1 MLLDAER
8 QVEIFGRAAVPAAD
22 APQEVAAE
30 DAERAGDVV
39 HEIEGIEARAAQVYR
54 ERVLEGLQARHEAAA
69 GVAGA
74 QVPRHRDDV
83 LIGEVPYGVPHHVV
97 VEGGVAVEGHD
108 DLAGR
113 DRKSTR
119 LNSSHS
125 QISYAVFCLKK
136 KNLPRFASVAAPMSR
151 TATRPSRTSRGISS
165 SRRFSALSC
174 SRRPP
179 KLVARCTTA
188 SARPTV

>member
-8 QVEIFGRAAVPAAD
+8 ETEIRGRAAVPAAY

-39 HEIEGIEARAAQVYR
+39 DEIEGSQPRAAQVYR
-54 ERVLEGLQARHEAAA
+54 ERVLEGLEARHEAAA

-74 QVPRHRDDV
+74 QVPRDRDDV

-108 DLAGR
+108 DLAASEREPLVQARDTPAALQLADDLEPAERPRIDEIGR
-113 DRKSTR
+113 A
-119 LNSSHS
+119 H
-125 QISYAVFCLKK
+125 V
-136 KNLPRFASVAAPMSR
+136 
-151 TATRPSRTSRGISS
+151 
-165 SRRFSALSC
+165 
-174 SRRPP
+174 
-179 KLVARCTTA
+179 
-188 SARPTV
+188 

>member
-39 HEIEGIEARAAQVYR
+39 YETEGIEARATQVYR
-54 ERVLEGLQARHEAAA
+54 ERVLEGLEARHEAAA

-74 QVPRHRDDV
+74 QVSRHRDDV

-108 DLAGR
+108 DLAGSQR
-113 DRKSTR
+113 EPLVHARATPAALQLGADLEAPELPPFYVRRK
-119 LNSSHS
+119 
-125 QISYAVFCLKK
+125 
-136 KNLPRFASVAAPMSR
+136 
-151 TATRPSRTSRGISS
+151 RPQGRQGR
-165 SRRFSALSC
+165 A
-174 SRRPP
+174 
-179 KLVARCTTA
+179 
-188 SARPTV
+188 